1 MTQSENARCWIEEN
15 LKAFDCWNRFVER
28 HGLPLAE
35 FSELGRA
42 PDDQPTYEPD
52 DGPLTEAEIN
62 QVRAQAA
69 PKLGKGTVLRRRSL
83 LEDRDD

>member
-1 MTQSENARCWIEEN
+1 MSQSDKARRWAADN
-15 LKAFDCWNRFVER
+15 RKAFDCWNRLDEQN
-28 HGLPLAE
+28 GLPLAE
-35 FSELGRA
+35 FNELGRA

-52 DGPLTEAEIN
+52 DGPLTEAEIK